1 MPTLSEIKPQIR
13 DVIVANIDE
22 KVTPVYWQSE
32 RGDEPQKPYCLLT
45 EMSERILHRTTEWT
59 IADGKKGVRVYKQI
73 NITVGVYVD
82 GLDDYDT
89 NKAFAYE
96 QTNRIRNLFE
106 RENVWSAFNFTI
118 LDMTGIRPLNEV
130 VVGGYLYR
138 YEFDMTINF
147 DEFEE
152 YSVGIGKAVG
162 LELVNANDENV
173 KIKFDIDENS
183 D

>member
-1 MPTLSEIKPQIR
+1 M
-13 DVIVANIDE
+13 
-22 KVTPVYWQSE
+22 
-32 RGDEPQKPYCLLT
+32 
-45 EMSERILHRTTEWT
+45 
-59 IADGKKGVRVYKQI
+59 
-73 NITVGVYVD
+73 
-82 GLDDYDT
+82 
-89 NKAFAYE
+89 
-96 QTNRIRNLFE
+96 FE

-162 LELVNANDENV
+162 LDLVNADDENV